1 VTNNIYKFNITHAGG
16 KMTGGFFL
24 FSHNLH

>member
-1 VTNNIYKFNITHAGG
+1 VTNNVHKVNVTHAGG
-16 KMTGGFFL
+16 KRAGGFFL